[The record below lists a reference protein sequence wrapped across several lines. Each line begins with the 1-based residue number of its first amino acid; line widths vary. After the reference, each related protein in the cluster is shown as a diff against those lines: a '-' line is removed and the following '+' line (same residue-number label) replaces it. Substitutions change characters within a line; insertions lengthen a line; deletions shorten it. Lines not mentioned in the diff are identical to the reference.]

1 MVRPNLLNP
10 AITTIDRIDR
20 TETQW
25 DSILR
30 ENINIIRRRPSF
42 DIESQIVYRKVFV
55 KGSLDASDL
64 NGSMG
69 EGLGGSIPNSDGYIL
84 LRVYDLGLK
93 GLTMNDIE
101 RGDRITKLGQL
112 DVDYY
117 VVGKRPAAQYT
128 DQGGFTLIAV
138 FFEDRNP

>member
-1 MVRPNLLNP
+1 MVLPNLLNP
-10 AITTIDRIDR
+10 VVSTIDRIDR

-25 DSILR
+25 DSIMR

-42 DIESQIVYRKVFV
+42 DIDAQIVYRKVFV

-64 NGSMG
+64 DGPMG
-69 EGLGGSIPNSDGYIL
+69 VGLGGAIPNSDGYIL
-84 LRVYDLGLK
+84 VRVHDLALK
-93 GLTMNDIE
+93 GLTINDIE
-101 RGDRITKLGQL
+101 RGDRITKLAQL

-117 VVGKRPAAQYT
+117 VVGKRPAAQYS
-128 DQGGFTLIAV
+128 DQGGFTLVAV

>member
-1 MVRPNLLNP
+1 MVLPNLLNP
-10 AITTIDRIDR
+10 VTITIDRIDR

-25 DSILR
+25 DPILR
-30 ENINIIRRRPSF
+30 ENLNIIRRRPSF
-42 DIESQIVYRKVFV
+42 DIDAQIVYRKVFV
-55 KGSLDASDL
+55 KGSLDASELD
-64 NGSMG
+64 GQMG
-69 EGLGGSIPNSDGYIL
+69 EGLGGAVPNSDGYVL

-93 GLTMNDIE
+93 GLTMPDIE

-112 DVDYY
+112 TVEYF